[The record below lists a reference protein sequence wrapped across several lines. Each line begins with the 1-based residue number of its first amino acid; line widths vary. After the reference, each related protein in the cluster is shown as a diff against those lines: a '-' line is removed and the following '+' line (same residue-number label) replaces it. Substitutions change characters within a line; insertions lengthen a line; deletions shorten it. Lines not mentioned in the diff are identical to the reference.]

1 MQNSSRK
8 ALFRDEKEKSRSP
21 STASD
26 KIRPVNK
33 GANCTFPVNQSFQ
46 VAETSTQRSM
56 VETTPQL
63 SSNSTSNLE
72 TSAVGEKEKPIRKD
86 ERRKDL
92 KVIYHSGLNNP
103 EVSFTDFLSFARS
116 MRLFEGIKI

>member
-8 ALFRDEKEKSRSP
+8 TLFHDEKEKSRSP

-33 GANCTFPVNQSFQ
+33 EANCTFPVDQSFQ
-46 VAETSTQRSM
+46 VAETSAQRSM
-56 VETTPQL
+56 VETTTQL

-86 ERRKDL
+86 ER
-92 KVIYHSGLNNP
+92 S
-103 EVSFTDFLSFARS
+103 
-116 MRLFEGIKI
+116 